1 MTVKKSAALFAS
13 VSFCV
18 TGLCIGL
25 QPGMAQVTEQSLE
38 IRRSDAI
45 HLTREARALSRQ
57 VKQLSNKAQK
67 SLARQAHQA
76 RQILASMPDSAR
88 KFDLEVKE
96 STQKSD
102 GASTRRVVADESKP
116 LLQNY
121 ADLVAKY
128 HAALEAYLQHRKE
141 VQAHAA
147 AFHEAAQQQNSQSN
161 NQPMM
166 IVVPAFAP
174 LAVRTQDACEA
185 MQQAEAVLH
194 GQEEELNQAIEMMM
208 NNRKTLSAAQYA
220 ALWTQSQQR
229 AAALQSGASG
239 FDQSVVAKQ
248 QAISSNMHGKMQEAM
263 RDGDYVLSQQVYG
276 DEQRSSML
284 IHEEVK
290 RATKHSQLAM
300 IFLNQLQ
307 SLSPYSQQSG
317 GSGSANSGN
326 PNQFVDDDRMLASEY
341 EQVQALYKQV
351 QAASPQF
358 HK

>member
-1 MTVKKSAALFAS
+1 MSFKMFSFFLAAF
-13 VSFCV
+13 SFCV
-18 TGLCIGL
+18 NL
-25 QPGMAQVTEQSLE
+25 QPGVAQVTEERLE
-38 IRRSDAI
+38 IRRNDAI
-45 HLTREARALSRQ
+45 HLTREARALARQ
-57 VKQLSNKAQK
+57 VKQLSRKTK
-67 SLARQAHQA
+67 KTLAMQSEQA
-76 RQILASMPDSAR
+76 RQILAALPDGNKR
-88 KFDLEVKE
+88 FDLEVKE
-96 STQKSD
+96 STRKSD
-102 GASTRRVVADESKP
+102 GSSSRRIVSDESKP
-116 LLQNY
+116 MLQNY
-121 ADLVAKY
+121 TDLVAKY

-166 IVVPAFAP
+166 IAVPTFAP

-185 MQQAEAVLH
+185 MQQAEAGLH
-194 GQEEELNQAIEMMM
+194 AQEEELNQAIQLMM
-208 NNRKTLSAAQYA
+208 NNRKTLSAAQYS
-220 ALWTQSQQR
+220 ALWSQSQQR

-248 QAISSNMHGKMQEAM
+248 QAISNNMHVKMQEAM

-300 IFLNQLQ
+300 LFLNQLQ
-307 SLSPYSQQSG
+307 SLSPYGQS
-317 GSGSANSGN
+317 SAAGSAYSGN
-326 PNQFVDDDRMLASEY
+326 PNQFADDDRMLAAEY
-341 EQVQALYKQV
+341 EQVQSLYKQV
-351 QAASPQF
+351 QEASPQF